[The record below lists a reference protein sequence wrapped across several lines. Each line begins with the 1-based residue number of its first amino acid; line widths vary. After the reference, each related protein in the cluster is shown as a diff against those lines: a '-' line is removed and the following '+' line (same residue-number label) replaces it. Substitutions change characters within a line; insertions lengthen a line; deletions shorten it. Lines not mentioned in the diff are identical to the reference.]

1 MFGTSIIKSA
11 QTPAILE
18 RATIELRIANCP
30 RLPSLGS
37 INFALRELL
46 AADNRYTGQIADV
59 IRRDPSLTARLLR
72 LVNSVYHRQTTP
84 VNSIEEAVFYLGTR
98 QIRQLAMI
106 TPVIDDFQKLT
117 GRTQF
122 VWRSFWQHCIATALL
137 TREVINVSGVQP
149 EDADYVAGLIHD
161 VGKIIMASC
170 FGDRFV
176 EIHRRAATE
185 PKSLRQ
191 IELEVLGI
199 DHAEL
204 GALYLQ
210 HHSLPE
216 VMVETARFH
225 HTPELARKHPKVV
238 AAVQIANLILHQA
251 KVGASGNNEPVSE
264 ADWMS
269 ASGWAVL
276 LPGADSDTMETAFAR
291 LRPEIERL
299 PTQLE
304 GLV

>member
-1 MFGTSIIKSA
+1 MFGTPIIK
-11 QTPAILE
+11 TTKPPVNLD
-18 RATIELRIANCP
+18 RAAIELRIANCP

-46 AADNRYTGQIADV
+46 SADNRYTGQIADV

-137 TREVINVSGVQP
+137 TREVINVAGVQP

-161 VGKIIMASC
+161 VGKIIMAAC

-176 EIHRRAATE
+176 EIHQRAALE
-185 PKSLRQ
+185 QKSLRQ

-199 DHAEL
+199 DHSEL

-216 VMVETARFH
+216 VMIETARFH

-238 AAVQIANLILHQA
+238 AAVQISNLILHQI
-251 KVGASGNNEPVSE
+251 KVGASGNNDPVSE
-264 ADWMS
+264 ADWQG
-269 ASGWAVL
+269 ATGWSIL
-276 LPGADSDTMETAFAR
+276 LPGADADTLSSAFTR
-291 LRPEIERL
+291 LKPEIERI
-299 PTQLE
+299 PAQLE